1 MRALVI
7 GKSLPRLIL
16 TRLLAVLS
24 PRAYTGPTSTLG
36 LAEIPSPELPG
47 PDWLVVRTGCCGLC
61 GSDYK
66 QVFMNGAFDNPMTSL
81 ISWPQVLGHEVVGV
95 VERVG
100 DGVTRHRVGQRVV
113 LNPWLSCGPRGL
125 PPCQWCVAGD
135 YAQCTNFV
143 HGEAL
148 PGIHTGNSATA
159 TGGFAPLVPGHESQW
174 LPIPDEV
181 SNEAAVL
188 SDPFAVSLHAILRN
202 PPPANGQALIYGAG
216 TLGLL
221 ALAILRAL
229 YPEVEVTVIA
239 RFAHQRKLAAEWG
252 AKHTLASSPVRQI
265 VEVAAG
271 VTSADLLEP
280 WRGLPMLNGGFDVV
294 YDTVSSSET
303 LEVGVR
309 IARSRARIVALG
321 VEPPRRFEWTPLYF
335 KEIALVGSN
344 GFGLETFDGRVQ
356 HGIEWYF
363 EFIRTRKIDVTALIT
378 HRFSLGEYREA
389 FTACFDQGESGAV
402 KVIFDQYPDT
412 ES

>member
-1 MRALVI
+1 M
-7 GKSLPRLIL
+7 
-16 TRLLAVLS
+16 
-24 PRAYTGPTSTLG
+24 
-36 LAEIPSPELPG
+36 
-47 PDWLVVRTGCCGLC
+47 
-61 GSDYK
+61 
-66 QVFMNGAFDNPMTSL
+66 
-81 ISWPQVLGHEVVGV
+81 
-95 VERVG
+95 
-100 DGVTRHRVGQRVV
+100 
-113 LNPWLSCGPRGL
+113 
-125 PPCQWCVAGD
+125 
-135 YAQCTNFV
+135 

-271 VTSADLLEP
+271 DHFRRPSRTLARSADAQ
-280 WRGLPMLNGGFDVV
+280 W
-294 YDTVSSSET
+294 
-303 LEVGVR
+303 GVR
-309 IARSRARIVALG
+309 CRL
-321 VEPPRRFEWTPLYF
+321 
-335 KEIALVGSN
+335 
-344 GFGLETFDGRVQ
+344 
-356 HGIEWYF
+356 
-363 EFIRTRKIDVTALIT
+363 
-378 HRFSLGEYREA
+378 
-389 FTACFDQGESGAV
+389 
-402 KVIFDQYPDT
+402 
-412 ES
+412 